1 MENKNSTGGHWV
13 CSSVGTSGGLGFNA
27 KPDMVFHACNLFTRV
42 MEAGDSEVQD
52 YPWPHNN
59 FERSKPAWDT
69 TKQIDERTNRVDS

>member
-1 MENKNSTGGHWV
+1 MENKNSAGRHWV

-27 KPDMVFHACNLFTRV
+27 KPDMVFHACNLFIRV

-52 YPWPHNN
+52 YPWPLN

-69 TKQIDERTNRVDS
+69 TKQIDE